1 VTKKVIVLAGEGVG
15 IIAAMIISQH
25 PNMQLVGFLNDVV
38 PVGTR
43 IGNFNSYPVLGKSK
57 EVLKFIEPEDTY
69 AFMGFIGMTH
79 EEEVYDK
86 LIRLGIPR
94 EKFINL
100 IHPTAIVPEGF
111 CSIGNGIL
119 MAPHSQ
125 LSADVT
131 LGDNCM
137 MMGGSFVGHNSTLDR
152 YVSLATNSVVGANVH
167 VGKAVHIG
175 SNATI
180 REKLTIGDFSLV
192 GMGSVVLKDVPSNTI
207 VAGNPA
213 RVISSR
219 T

>member
-1 VTKKVIVLAGEGVG
+1 VTKKVIVMGGEGVG
-15 IIAAMIISQH
+15 IIAAMIIDQY
-25 PNMQLVGFLNDVV
+25 PGLELAGFLNDVL

-43 IGNFNSYPVLGKSK
+43 VGKFSSFPVLGNS
-57 EVLKFIEPEDTY
+57 ESVLHLIEPDDTY
-69 AFMGFIGMTH
+69 VFVGYIGMTQ
-79 EEEVYDK
+79 EREVYDK
-86 LIRLGIPR
+86 LIGLGIPR

-119 MAPHSQ
+119 LAPHSQ
-125 LSADVT
+125 LSADAT
-131 LGDNCM
+131 LSDNCM
-137 MMGGSFVGHNSTLDR
+137 LMGGAFVGHNSTLDR

-192 GMGSVVLKDVPSNTI
+192 GMGSVVLKDVPPNSI

-213 RVISSR
+213 RVIPSKA
-219 T
+219 

>member
-1 VTKKVIVLAGEGVG
+1 MIKKVIVLAGEGVG
-15 IIAAMIISQH
+15 IIAAMVISQH

-57 EVLKFIEPEDTY
+57 DVLKFIEPEDTY

-79 EEEVYDK
+79 EKEVYDK

-100 IHPTAIVPEGF
+100 IHPTAVIPEGF

-219 T
+219 A